1 MAVIEG
7 GTIVTGNAIAG
18 STTRRYAISGAPT
31 AGTTL
36 AGTIAAGE
44 FVQDVDTGDLYE
56 YTEPAAVP
64 TFTRIDTV
72 DGA

>member
-7 GTIVTGNAIAG
+7 GNIIPDG
-18 STTRRYAISGAPT
+18 SAPGTKTRRYTVHGAPV

-36 AGTIAAGE
+36 AGTVKVGD

-56 YTEPAAVP
+56 YTEPTGTP
-64 TFTRIDTV
+64 TYTRIDTV
-72 DGA
+72 

>member
-7 GTIVTGNAIAG
+7 GNIITGNQIPG
-18 STTRRYAISGAPT
+18 SARRPFAISGAPV

-36 AGTIAAGE
+36 DGIIAVGD
-44 FVQDVDTGDLYE
+44 FVQDVDTGNLYE
-56 YTEPAAVP
+56 YTEPTGTP

-72 DGA
+72 